1 MDERLIQRLNEINR
15 SFYTDLADSFA
26 NSRSLAQPSFQR
38 VLDLIPPAGRVL
50 DLGCGHGRI
59 AALLAAERPNCQYLG
74 LDFSPD
80 FIRRA
85 EENAQNLAGFSARF
99 AVADLLQPDWSQT
112 LAGRQ
117 FDVILALALLHHIP
131 GYQAR
136 LDLLA
141 RSRELLI
148 PGGRLIL
155 STWQFTANA
164 RMRRKIVSWELVG
177 VDPAG
182 LEPGDHL
189 LDWKRGGVGYRYC
202 HLVDDVE
209 LARLAA
215 GAGLELVE
223 TFRADGKEGDLS
235 LFGMLERPAL

>member
-1 MDERLIQRLNEINR
+1 L
-15 SFYTDLADSFA
+15 
-26 NSRSLAQPSFQR
+26 QR
-38 VLDLIPPAGRVL
+38 VLEMIPPAGRVL

-59 AALLAAERPNCQYLG
+59 ASLLAAERPNCHYLG

-80 FIRRA
+80 FVRLA
-85 EENAQNLAGFSARF
+85 EENAPNLGDFSARF
-99 AVADLLQPDWSQT
+99 AVADLVQPEWSQS

-131 GYQAR
+131 SYQVR

-141 RSRELLI
+141 RARDLLA
-148 PGGRLIL
+148 PNGRVIV

-164 RMRRKIVSWELVG
+164 RMRRKIVSWDLVN
-177 VDPAG
+177 VDPAD

-189 LDWKRGGVGYRYC
+189 LDWKRGGGGYRYC
-202 HLVDDVE
+202 HLMDDVE

-223 TFRADGKEGDLS
+223 TFRADGKEGNLS
-235 LFGMLERPAL
+235 LFGVLERPAL